1 MRQKRLKFS
10 AVFLLGLGLTGL
22 QAQTIY
28 IKVKSGNQTA
38 YTLSSTRKM
47 TFSGGNAIIQKSDNS
62 SIVYALSELRY
73 LNFTNLSTGITEPR
87 VQIGNSNFVI
97 YPIPV
102 TDVLNI
108 DLTGLTGELTL
119 SILTL
124 EGKEILK
131 QTTNGGSLISLNLNH
146 LSEGIY
152 LCRYANA
159 AEIKTVKF
167 IKQ

>member
-10 AVFLLGLGLTGL
+10 AVFLLGLGLSGL
-22 QAQTIY
+22 QAQTMY
-28 IKVKSGNQTA
+28 IKEKSATQTT

-47 TFSGGNAIIQKSDNS
+47 TFSGGNATVQKSDNS
-62 SIVYALSELRY
+62 NDVYALSELRY
-73 LNFTNLSTGITEPR
+73 LNFTNPLTSTKEPTAQLGYSNMIT
-87 VQIGNSNFVI
+87 

-102 TDVLNI
+102 NDVLNI
-108 DLTGLTGELTL
+108 DLTGVTGELTL

-124 EGKEILK
+124 EDKEILT
-131 QTTNGGSLISLNLNH
+131 QTTNGGRLISLNLSH

-152 LCRYANA
+152 LCRYSNA
-159 AEIKTVKF
+159 VEIKTVKI

>member
-1 MRQKRLKFS
+1 
-10 AVFLLGLGLTGL
+10 
-22 QAQTIY
+22 
-28 IKVKSGNQTA
+28 
-38 YTLSSTRKM
+38 M

-87 VQIGNSNFVI
+87 VQISNSNFVT

-131 QTTNGGSLISLNLNH
+131 QTTNGGSLISLHLNH